1 MEKVMDVNGVAD
13 ILLRNDDE
21 FDKFTADL
29 GNGRLSP
36 EDGARTLAFFN
47 SIAQEAREESRNHS
61 DPKAAFRKIAE
72 EKYAEAMKVLRQ
84 TLVQRLTAS
93 QCDSPPENPNSTV

>member
-1 MEKVMDVNGVAD
+1 MDANGVVD
-13 ILLRNDDE
+13 ILLRKVGDFCRFAASLDH
-21 FDKFTADL
+21 
-29 GNGRLSP
+29 GRLIP

-61 DPKAAFRKIAE
+61 DPKAAFRKISE